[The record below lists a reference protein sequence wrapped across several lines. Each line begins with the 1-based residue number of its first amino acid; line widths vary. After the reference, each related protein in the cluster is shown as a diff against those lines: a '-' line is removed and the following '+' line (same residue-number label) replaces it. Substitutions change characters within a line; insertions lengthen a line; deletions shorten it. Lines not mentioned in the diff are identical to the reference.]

1 MNNCTSSLDFYIALS
16 LNLLIL
22 YGIYLLI
29 QKYENSN
36 RAEMSGFEEFGFYIY
51 FLLKYTFYFIFISVG
66 LIFFTSY
73 LIGKS

>member
-22 YGIYLLI
+22 YGIYHVI

-36 RAEMSGFEEFGFYIY
+36 NTEMSGFEEFGFYIY
-51 FLLKYTFYFIFISVG
+51 LCLKYTFYFLFIGVG
-66 LIFFTSY
+66 LIYFTSY
-73 LIGKS
+73 LIQKN

>member
-22 YGIYLLI
+22 YGIYHLI

-36 RAEMSGFEEFGFYIY
+36 TTEMNGFEEFGFYIY
-51 FLLKYTFYFIFISVG
+51 FCLKYTFYFLFISGG
-66 LIFFTSY
+66 LIFLFSY
-73 LIGKS
+73 LIGKN